1 MARVGE
7 PMSRSREQRIRFVA
21 LYVALPPILA
31 IAALILGRY
40 TWLTASQ
47 YSQLGEETII
57 ESTVILAN
65 EAVSRVERTIIAA
78 DHAVIALV
86 DLEAP
91 SDISEAWRPRAVE
104 LSPSV
109 RAVVILDADANVEGF
124 SIRGNDRDKWSFL
137 YLLREKV
144 RPDLELETLVPGR
157 LKHLHKSYSG
167 QSYLFTVECVMK
179 GEERHYVV
187 LHHDTGYL
195 VREELAQLF
204 STQEAQEQYNVI
216 DVDTNRIVTGRDL
229 RHAGNYLVGIRFPT
243 TLYSWRLQVAP
254 TRASELGE
262 RDARRRVI
270 ESVLIGS
277 SFAVLLFGVVSLL
290 VAAHN
295 ERQLSNMK
303 SEFIAN
309 VSHEL
314 KTPLSVVRMF
324 GEMLLTNRVKSDEKR
339 QQYLEII
346 VRESER
352 LTSLI
357 ENVLDFSRLE
367 RGKREYEKR
376 DGDLVAAVKKAID
389 AFRYRMEHEGVEVSF
404 HPDDDIP
411 ETSFDEQSVVLA
423 VINLLDNAVKYGG
436 RTGVDVSVMN
446 KGRWIQIDVRDRG
459 PGIPG
464 EDLKKVFERF
474 FRTERDRQT
483 RGSGI
488 GLALVKHIA
497 EAHGGRAFANNSPAG
512 GAIVSFSISTKPDVG
527 KGPRGSLTPPDVG
540 LSGTPRQ

>member
-1 MARVGE
+1 MK
-7 PMSRSREQRIRFVA
+7 SSRENRIRFVA

-65 EAVSRVERTIIAA
+65 ESVNRIERTIITA
-78 DHAVIALV
+78 DNSVIALV
-86 DLEAP
+86 NLDAP
-91 SDISEAWRPRAVE
+91 DEITDAWRPRAVE

-109 RAVVILDADANVEGF
+109 RAVVILDSEANVEGF
-124 SIRGNDRDKWSFL
+124 SIRGTDRDKWSFL

-144 RPDLELETLVPGR
+144 QPDLELDALVPGR
-157 LKHLHKSYSG
+157 LKHLHKTYNG
-167 QSYLFTVECVMK
+167 QSYLFTVECVVK
-179 GEERHYVV
+179 DGVRHYVV
-187 LHHDTGYL
+187 LHHDTGFL

-204 STQEAQEQYNVI
+204 STQEIQEQYNVV
-216 DVDTNRIVTGRDL
+216 DVDTNRIVYGRDL
-229 RHAGNYLVGIRFPT
+229 RHAGNYLVSIRFPT
-243 TLYSWRLQVAP
+243 TLYAWRLQVAP

-262 RDARRRVI
+262 RDATRRII

-277 SFAVLLFGVVSLL
+277 SFAVLLFGVISLL

-324 GEMLLTNRVKSDEKR
+324 GEMLLTNRVRSEEKR

-352 LTSLI
+352 LTALI

-367 RGKREYEKR
+367 RGKRDYEFHN
-376 DGDLVAAVKKAID
+376 GDIANVVKKAID
-389 AFRYRMEHEGVEVSF
+389 AFRYRMEHEGVEVAF
-404 HPDDDIP
+404 HADEGIP
-411 ETSFDEQSVVLA
+411 EIAFDEQSVVLA
-423 VINLLDNAVKYGG
+423 IINLLDNAVKYGG
-436 RTGVDVSVMN
+436 RTGVDVTVTN
-446 KGRWIQIDVRDRG
+446 KTRWVQIDVRDRG

-497 EAHGGRAFANNSPAG
+497 EAHGGRAFATNSPAG
-512 GAIVSFSISTKPDVG
+512 GAIVSFSISTRTEPAKVA
-527 KGPRGSLTPPDVG
+527 RTSLTPESPD
-540 LSGTPRQ
+540 LSGPPRQ

>member
-1 MARVGE
+1 MK
-7 PMSRSREQRIRFVA
+7 SSRESRIRFVV
-21 LYVALPPILA
+21 LYIALPPILA
-31 IAALILGRY
+31 IAAIILGRY
-40 TWLTASQ
+40 TWITASQ
-47 YSQLGEETII
+47 YSQLGEETIV
-57 ESTVILAN
+57 ESTLILAN
-65 EAVSRVERTIIAA
+65 ESVTRIERAIIAA
-78 DHAVIALV
+78 DNAVIALV
-86 DLEAP
+86 NLDSP
-91 SDISEAWRPRAVE
+91 GDIAETWRSRAVE

-109 RAVVILDADANVEGF
+109 RAVVVLDAEANVEGF
-124 SIRGNDRDKWSFL
+124 SIRGNDRDKWAFL

-144 RPDLELETLVPGR
+144 RADLELESLVPGR
-157 LKHLHKSYSG
+157 LKHLHKTYNG
-167 QSYLFTVECVMK
+167 QSYLFSVQCIMHDSA
-179 GEERHYVV
+179 RHYVV

-195 VREELAQLF
+195 VREELARLF
-204 STQEAQEQYNVI
+204 SSEEIQEQYNVV
-216 DVDTNRIVTGRDL
+216 DVDTNRIVYGRDL

-243 TLYSWRLQVAP
+243 TLYAWRLQVAP
-254 TRASELGE
+254 NRAGELGE
-262 RDARRRVI
+262 RDATRRLI

-277 SFAVLLFGVVSLL
+277 SFVVLLFGVISLL

-324 GEMLLTNRVKSDEKR
+324 GEMLLTNRVKSEEKR

-352 LTSLI
+352 LTALI

-367 RGKREYEKR
+367 RGKRDYELR
-376 DGDLVAAVKKAID
+376 EGDVVAAVRKAIE
-389 AFRYRMEHEGVEVSF
+389 AFRYRMEHEGVEVNF
-404 HPDDDIP
+404 HVDEPIP
-411 ETSFDEQSVVLA
+411 VVDFDEQSVVLA

-436 RTGVDVSVMN
+436 RTGVDVTVSN
-446 KGRWIQIDVRDRG
+446 KGRWVQIDVRDRG

-464 EDLKKVFERF
+464 EDLRKVFERF

-497 EAHGGRAFANNSPAG
+497 EAHGGRAFATNSPAG
-512 GAIVSFSISTKPDVG
+512 GAIVSFSLSTKPSTG
-527 KGPRGSLTPPDVG
+527 RGPRVSLAPAEPH
-540 LSGTPRQ
+540 LSDEPRE